1 MSKKCAICGTELDE
15 TAAVCPKCGTRNF
28 AETVAPQSIPAEPA
42 ETVVADVPE
51 VPVTPPAPRKKI
63 RKSLP
68 WILGGAAA
76 VILAVVMI
84 LTSAWGNTPEPAP
97 DTIPTDPPIVPTS
110 VLYKYL
116 ALMNGNVDQLESIA
130 PKQYWEYRAQAE
142 KMTVAEVL
150 AQDKDI
156 LATVLKQKRQEYGNY
171 QATAEILSESPLSEQ
186 TMAKII
192 QELSRYGIAESSVS
206 AARSMRI
213 KGSLITENNTAAE
226 LNSQLL
232 HAIQID
238 GIWYLT
244 TCYQFGD
251 DFIVSFFEW

>member
-1 MSKKCAICGTELDE
+1 MLCGIELDE
-15 TAAVCPKCGTRNF
+15 HTPVCPKCGTHICDDMPVCQP
-28 AETVAPQSIPAEPA
+28 TP
-42 ETVVADVPE
+42 VVADIPE
-51 VPVTPPAPRKKI
+51 VPAAPRRKI
-63 RKSLP
+63 QTILP
-68 WILGGAAA
+68 MILIGATV
-76 VILAVVMI
+76 VILAVA
-84 LTSAWGNTPEPAP
+84 LCLCLFSGNAPEPAP
-97 DTIPTDPPIVPTS
+97 EPDPTSPSIVPTS
-110 VLYKYL
+110 ILYKYL
-116 ALMNGNVDQLESIA
+116 ALMNGDADQLESIA
-130 PKQYWEYRAQAE
+130 PQQYWEYRAQAE
-142 KMTVAEVL
+142 KMTVEEVL

-156 LATVLKQKRQEYGNY
+156 LATVLKQKRQEYGDY

>member
-1 MSKKCAICGTELDE
+1 
-15 TAAVCPKCGTRNF
+15 
-28 AETVAPQSIPAEPA
+28 
-42 ETVVADVPE
+42 
-51 VPVTPPAPRKKI
+51 
-63 RKSLP
+63 
-68 WILGGAAA
+68 
-76 VILAVVMI
+76 
-84 LTSAWGNTPEPAP
+84 
-97 DTIPTDPPIVPTS
+97 
-110 VLYKYL
+110 
-116 ALMNGNVDQLESIA
+116 MNGNVDQLESIA

-142 KMTVAEVL
+142 KMTVEEVL
-150 AQDKDI
+150 ARDKDI

-192 QELSRYGIAESSVS
+192 QELSRYGIAESSVP

-244 TCYQFGD
+244 TCYQFED